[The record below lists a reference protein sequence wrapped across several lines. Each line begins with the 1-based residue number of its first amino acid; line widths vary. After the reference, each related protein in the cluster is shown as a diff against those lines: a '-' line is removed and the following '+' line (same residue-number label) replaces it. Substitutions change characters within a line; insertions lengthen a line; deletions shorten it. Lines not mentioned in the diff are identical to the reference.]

1 MHLIPDGHRAIL
13 APTFTRKRTR
23 GFPTMKARDVM
34 ARRVHAVRADEPIVK
49 TISVL
54 CFWCGRRLVDPE
66 AADVRPI
73 A

>member
-1 MHLIPDGHRAIL
+1 
-13 APTFTRKRTR
+13 
-23 GFPTMKARDVM
+23 MKARDVM